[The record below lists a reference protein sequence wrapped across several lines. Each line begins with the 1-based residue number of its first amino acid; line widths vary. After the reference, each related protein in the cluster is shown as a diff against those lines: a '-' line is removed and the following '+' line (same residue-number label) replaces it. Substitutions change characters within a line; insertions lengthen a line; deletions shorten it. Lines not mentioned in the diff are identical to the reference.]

1 MPSAQSL
8 EKGGQCVGSL
18 KRQSRS
24 ADAVDEVE
32 VIEVFGGCFPP
43 FRTGT
48 QVFYKTFEKSKGQK
62 KDNVRIKYWR

>member
-1 MPSAQSL
+1 M
-8 EKGGQCVGSL
+8 

>member
-1 MPSAQSL
+1 M
-8 EKGGQCVGSL
+8 

-43 FRTGT
+43 FAQGRRSFTKLLRNQRDKRKIT
-48 QVFYKTFEKSKGQK
+48 CE
-62 KDNVRIKYWR
+62 